1 MSQSRARS
9 SRRAPALMGLMGVS
23 VGLAV
28 TLLAP
33 SAASAAPVVSQGTGR
48 LVQTS
53 LLSSTVLDTV
63 ATLRGAAAVNADATG
78 DVVVNTPLDATA
90 VAQLVQLQAGASN
103 LFGTN
108 GVIQLGAVGQYGRA
122 ADDGSSA
129 AFSGAVSQAASLI
142 GAGTTV
148 NGGDVGSPTAG
159 SNAQITVGTAASPVS
174 LNVALTGLAAS
185 AQQTAD
191 GTQTGRYTLTDGSVI
206 TGGTVLAP
214 TLNGLRTP
222 LATVIGVAN
231 GLGVTVAN
239 PIAADGT
246 VRVTLQQLLD
256 AAGVT
261 SVNDLPANTNLLN
274 YVPQA
279 VTTQV
284 TASVNATLAQLATG
298 ATNLGGVGGLTLN
311 AAITTARTTLNPLL
325 TALSS
330 TLSTNLAPAITTA
343 AQLNVNRQA
352 TGADG
357 AFTQTALRVG
367 VGPNGSIAAV
377 DLASATVGP
386 NAGIAAVPVVNPASA
401 SIAGGALVLAA
412 IAALLVQRRRR
423 STALAAA

>member
-1 MSQSRARS
+1 
-9 SRRAPALMGLMGVS
+9 MGVS

-78 DVVVNTPLDATA
+78 DVVVNTPLDAAA

-206 TGGTVLAP
+206 VGGTVLAP
-214 TLNGLRTP
+214 TLSALRAP
-222 LATVIGVAN
+222 LTTVLGVAS
-231 GLGVTVAN
+231 GIGVTVAN

-284 TASVNATLAQLATG
+284 TTSVNATLADLATRANAIPVLG
-298 ATNLGGVGGLTLN
+298 ATLN
-311 AAITTARTTLNPLL
+311 SAITVARTALNPLL
-325 TALSS
+325 GSLGT
-330 TLSTNLAPAITTA
+330 TLTSNLAPAITTA

-352 TGADG
+352 TSADG

>member
-1 MSQSRARS
+1 
-9 SRRAPALMGLMGVS
+9 MGVS

-63 ATLRGAAAVNADATG
+63 ASLRGAAAVNADATG

-90 VAQLVQLQAGASN
+90 VGELVQLRADASN

-108 GVIQLGAVGQYGRA
+108 GIIQLGAVGQYGRA

-142 GAGTTV
+142 GTGTTV
-148 NGGDVGSPTAG
+148 TGGDVGSPTAG
-159 SNAQITVGTAASPVS
+159 SNAQVAVGTSTSPVS

-206 TGGTVLAP
+206 VGGTVLAP
-214 TLNGLRTP
+214 TLNSLRGP
-222 LATVIGVAN
+222 LTTVLGVASGIGVN
-231 GLGVTVAN
+231 VAN

-246 VRVTLQQLLD
+246 VRVTLQQLLT

-261 SVNDLPANTNLLN
+261 SVNDLPANTNLLT

-279 VTTQV
+279 VTAQLT
-284 TASVNATLAQLATG
+284 TSVNATLTELTTRAAALGLTGAVLNTALTTARGLLNPVLTGLGATL
-298 ATNLGGVGGLTLN
+298 ATNLSPVID
-311 AAITTARTTLNPLL
+311 AAL
-325 TALSS
+325 
-330 TLSTNLAPAITTA
+330 
-343 AQLNVNRQA
+343 QLNVNRSS
-352 TGADG
+352 TSADG

-367 VGPNGSIAAV
+367 VGPNASVAAV

-401 SIAGGALVLAA
+401 SIAGGGALVAAA
-412 IAALLVQRRRR
+412 IAALMVQRRRR
-423 STALAAA
+423 AATAAV

>member
-1 MSQSRARS
+1 
-9 SRRAPALMGLMGVS
+9 MGLMGVS

-33 SAASAAPVVSQGTGR
+33 SAASAAPVVSQGSGR

-108 GVIQLGAVGQYGRA
+108 GIIQLGAVGQYGRA

-159 SNAQITVGTAASPVS
+159 SNAQITVGTSASAVS

-191 GTQTGRYTLTDGSVI
+191 GTQTGRYTLTDGSVV

-222 LATVIGVAN
+222 LATVLAVAN
-231 GLGVTVAN
+231 TLGVTVAN

-284 TASVNATLAQLATG
+284 TTAVNATLTELATR
-298 ATNLGGVGGLTLN
+298 AAALPVTGGTLN
-311 AAITTARTTLNPLL
+311 AAITTARTALTPLL
-325 TALSS
+325 SGLGT
-330 TLSTNLAPAITTA
+330 TLSTNLAPAISTA
-343 AQLNVNRQA
+343 AQLNVNRQS

-401 SIAGGALVLAA
+401 SIAGGTLVLAA
-412 IAALLVQRRRR
+412 LAALLVQRRRR
-423 STALAAA
+423 STTLAAA